1 MELPKFEVT
10 LDGKSFEVQVTTAD
24 SIQWDMYRHKH
35 GLPEMQEVSAI
46 WSGRVTYTAAIREGQ
61 IDKKMPWEAYSAQVE
76 SVEYIN
82 NETVDPSNP
91 DQQEIS

>member
-46 WSGRVTYTAAIREGQ
+46 WSGRVTYTAAVREGK
-61 IDKKMPWEAYSAQVE
+61 IDKKMPWEAYSTHVE
-76 SVEYIN
+76 SVEYLT
-82 NETVDPSNP
+82 NETVDPS
-91 DQQEIS
+91 QQGQGETS